1 MFRKMLLPTIIATIM
16 VGFFLL
22 VAGGTSPA
30 LAQDGAVT
38 EDTNCRTCHED
49 RYFLHDSG
57 KWYCLNETRVS
68 CMGCH
73 GGNPGAVTKE
83 AAHEGLIA
91 RPLANDAAVCQG
103 CHPED
108 YQERVQIYAAV
119 AGVRPT
125 PRPYTA
131 YTPPTVVS
139 TAGTGE
145 VESDLLSDWLSGA
158 WKTVGLL
165 ILGTLF
171 MVLFLF
177 SARGLI
183 MG

>member
-1 MFRKMLLPTIIATIM
+1 MFRKMLLPTVIATFI

-22 VAGGTSPA
+22 VPGGTSPA
-30 LAQDGAVT
+30 LAQDGAVA

-125 PRPYTA
+125 PRPYSA
-131 YTPPTVVS
+131 YTPPTTAS
-139 TAGTGE
+139 TSGEGAGG
-145 VESDLLSDWLSGA
+145 SKLLRDYLPGA
-158 WKTVGLL
+158 WEAAGLL
-165 ILGTLF
+165 FLGSLF
-171 MVLFLF
+171 AGLFLF
-177 SARGLI
+177 STRGVK